1 MATAQSMDRSPA
13 HRAFRYLLA
22 VFFVGA
28 GVMHFV
34 KPDFYVAI
42 MPPYLPWHLELVW
55 ISGVFEI
62 LGGIGVL
69 FPQPL
74 RRWAA
79 WGLVALLIAVF
90 PANLHVA
97 LHDVAVGGQAASP
110 LFNWVRLPFQLVFIA
125 WVIWC
130 TSPLPRR

>member
-1 MATAQSMDRSPA
+1 MATAQSIDRSPA
-13 HRAFRYLLA
+13 RRNFRYLLA

-28 GVMHFV
+28 GVMHFL
-34 KPDFYVAI
+34 KPDFYVSI
-42 MPPYLPWHLELVW
+42 MPPYLPWHLPLVW
-55 ISGVFEI
+55 ISGCFEI
-62 LGGIGVL
+62 LGGVGVL

-79 WGLVALLIAVF
+79 WGLVALLVAVF

-97 LHDVAVGGQAASP
+97 LHDVAVGGHAASP

>member
-1 MATAQSMDRSPA
+1 MDRSLV
-13 HRAFRYLLA
+13 RRIFRYLLA
-22 VFFVGA
+22 VAFVLAGA
-28 GVMHFV
+28 NHFL

-42 MPPYLPWHLELVW
+42 MPPYLPWHLPLVW

-62 LGGIGVL
+62 LGGLGVL
-69 FPQPL
+69 FPHPL
-74 RRWAA
+74 RRYAA

-97 LHDVAVGGQAASP
+97 LNDVAVAGLPASP
-110 LFNWVRLPFQLVFIA
+110 VFNWVRLPFQLVFIA

-130 TSPLPRR
+130 TSPPPRR